1 MALEFAGMA
10 RPIDSE
16 GFEGAA
22 EKLGIRA
29 AELWTVVGV
38 ETSGCGY
45 LADRRPTIL
54 FERHVFSKETK
65 RRFDAKHGDISNRHA
80 GGYGA
85 AGSHQ
90 YERLASAISLDR
102 QAALRST
109 SWGIGQVMGYN
120 AAMAGYADAEEM
132 IEAMSASETAQFD
145 ALAAFIRAAKLD
157 GVLRTHDWGRFA
169 AGYNGP
175 NYRINNYDTR
185 LAATFQR
192 FERGALPDLQIRAA
206 QLYLTYLGFDPQG
219 VDGIMGRFTRS
230 AMNEFQDK
238 AGIQMTDFV
247 DDDTFAALKKAAI
260 DG

>member
-10 RPIDSE
+10 RPIDSD
-16 GFEGAA
+16 GFDEVA
-22 EKLGIRA
+22 EKLGVRA

-54 FERHVFSKETK
+54 FERHVFSKETE
-65 RRFDAKHGDISNRHA
+65 RQFDAEHGDISNRHV

-85 AGSHQ
+85 AGGHQ
-90 YERLASAISLDR
+90 YSRLASAIALDR
-102 QAALRST
+102 QAALRSA

-120 AAMAGYADAEEM
+120 AAMVGYADAEEM
-132 IEAMSASETAQFD
+132 IEAMSASETAQFA
-145 ALAAFIRAAKLD
+145 ALADFIRATKLD
-157 GVLRTHDWGRFA
+157 RALRTHDWARFA
-169 AGYNGP
+169 ARYNGP

-185 LAATFQR
+185 LAATYQR
-192 FERGALPDLQIRAA
+192 FERGAVPDLQVRAA

-230 AMNEFQDK
+230 AMNEFQSR
-238 AGIQMTDFV
+238 AGIETTDFV
-247 DDDTFAALKKAAI
+247 DDDTFAALKKAAV